1 MFDRETGET
10 GDFVKL
16 SELPGHDVT
25 AKPKRG
31 KWFRT
36 LRDILLRA
44 WSRWFSKRK
53 TITYKDILRK
63 MEKRGLLKL
72 SDEQLRKQ

>member
-1 MFDRETGET
+1 VFDRDAGE
-10 GDFVKL
+10 FVKL
-16 SELPGHDVT
+16 SELPGQDVT

-36 LRDILLRA
+36 LRDIVLRA

-53 TITYKDILRK
+53 TITYKAILK
-63 MEKRGLLKL
+63 MEKLGLLKL
-72 SDEQLRKQ
+72 SAEQLKRP

>member
-1 MFDRETGET
+1 
-10 GDFVKL
+10 
-16 SELPGHDVT
+16 VT

-36 LRDILLRA
+36 LRDIVLRA

-53 TITYKDILRK
+53 TVTYKDILMK
-63 MEKRGLLKL
+63 MGKRGLLKL